1 MCDVGGY
8 NLLNPKKMGR
18 QEDDSSLPLP
28 LCCGAKGTSP
38 SPLGI

>member
-18 QEDDSSLPLP
+18 QEDDSHIPLHP
-28 LCCGAKGTSP
+28 SVGAKGTSP